1 MALTVAKRVGSK
13 LQCVCTAEGVVAIRH
28 VRGLALI
35 NESDL
40 HVLGS
45 HRRRRNLYETVV
57 LPTSDLVGK
66 KPDADKVRAEYGCG
80 FLSIRGKQRL
90 DAEVEAN
97 DVLLVEADHSY
108 VATTEWASAFTLV
121 KAVPHSSPPRFGANR
136 DKPRA
141 IATCLGMLL
150 LVILVTAEHVKLS
163 TGAGLMIIFLLLI
176 RSRSLDQVYSSVK
189 APVLFVIAGAFGL
202 SHALQDSGVAH
213 CIAVAVTSMAQD
225 FGVFGIRV
233 AVYIVAVGLSM
244 FINNS
249 ATVAIMGTMV
259 AGMAKENAMHVSS
272 LVWTLVLAAGSC
284 FTTPLG
290 YQTNM
295 MVMPDGGYT
304 FVDFMRYGFPVQ
316 SMHMVCTLAAVWF
329 VSDYLG
335 FEGF

>member
-1 MALTVAKRVGSK
+1 MG
-13 LQCVCTAEGVVAIRH
+13 
-28 VRGLALI
+28 
-35 NESDL
+35 
-40 HVLGS
+40 
-45 HRRRRNLYETVV
+45 
-57 LPTSDLVGK
+57 
-66 KPDADKVRAEYGCG
+66 
-80 FLSIRGKQRL
+80 
-90 DAEVEAN
+90 
-97 DVLLVEADHSY
+97 
-108 VATTEWASAFTLV
+108 
-121 KAVPHSSPPRFGANR
+121 
-136 DKPRA
+136 
-141 IATCLGMLL
+141 
-150 LVILVTAEHVKLS
+150 
-163 TGAGLMIIFLLLI
+163 IIFLLLI

-225 FGVFGIRV
+225 YGVFGIRV
-233 AVYIVAVGLSM
+233 AVYVVAVGLSM

-249 ATVAIMGTMV
+249 ATGAIMGTMV
-259 AGMAKENAMHVSS
+259 GSMAEQNGMHVSS

-304 FVDFMRYGFPVQ
+304 FVDFMRFGFPLQ
-316 SMHMVCTLAAVWF
+316 GMHMVFTLAAVWF

>member
-1 MALTVAKRVGSK
+1 MGGSE
-13 LQCVCTAEGVVAIRH
+13 LRCLCTAEGVVAIRQ
-28 VRGLALI
+28 VRGLALA
-35 NESDL
+35 NEADL
-40 HVLGS
+40 HMLGS
-45 HRRRRNLYETVV
+45 HRRRRNLYEAVV
-57 LPTSDLVGK
+57 LPSSEWVGK
-66 KPDADKVRAEYGCG
+66 KLDADEARAAYGCG
-80 FLSIRGKQRL
+80 LLSIRGKQGL
-90 DAEVEAN
+90 DVEVEAN
-97 DVLLVEADHSY
+97 DVVLIEADHVY
-108 VATTEWASAFTLV
+108 VATKEWVSAFTLV
-121 KAVPHSSPPRFGANR
+121 KKVPNSSPPRFGANR

-150 LVILVTAEHVKLS
+150 LVILVTAEHVKLA
-163 TGAGLMIIFLLLI
+163 TGAGLMTIFLLVI
-176 RSRSLDQVYSSVK
+176 RSRSLSQVYSSVK

-213 CIAVAVTSMAQD
+213 CIAVAVTSVAQD
-225 FGVFGIRV
+225 FGVFGIRL
-233 AVYIVAVGLSM
+233 AVYVVAVGLSM

-259 AGMAKENAMHVSS
+259 ASMAEENSMHVSS
-272 LVWTLVLAAGSC
+272 LVWPLVLAAGSC

-316 SMHMVCTLAAVWF
+316 AMHMVFTLAAVWF

>member
-1 MALTVAKRVGSK
+1 
-13 LQCVCTAEGVVAIRH
+13 
-28 VRGLALI
+28 
-35 NESDL
+35 
-40 HVLGS
+40 
-45 HRRRRNLYETVV
+45 
-57 LPTSDLVGK
+57 
-66 KPDADKVRAEYGCG
+66 
-80 FLSIRGKQRL
+80 
-90 DAEVEAN
+90 
-97 DVLLVEADHSY
+97 
-108 VATTEWASAFTLV
+108 
-121 KAVPHSSPPRFGANR
+121 
-136 DKPRA
+136 
-141 IATCLGMLL
+141 
-150 LVILVTAEHVKLS
+150 
-163 TGAGLMIIFLLLI
+163 MIIFLLLI

-189 APVLFVIAGAFGL
+189 APVLFVIAGAF
-202 SHALQDSGVAH
+202 
-213 CIAVAVTSMAQD
+213 
-225 FGVFGIRV
+225 
-233 AVYIVAVGLSM
+233 GLSM

-329 VSDYLG
+329 VSDYPG